1 MKQNYQLE
9 IVTPVHIGSGETLS
23 HLDGYYTNGQWY
35 CINLDRVLAH
45 PSTDLN
51 ALTSEMGRRN
61 FRWEHHLRQRNMEP
75 AELSAYSLPCPQ
87 SPEEVEIREAIKG
100 IHDQPFIPGSTL
112 KGAIRTAL
120 LGEIL
125 NVSDDSYEKSGEHLN
140 KLIVEG
146 SRGNPRREQP
156 ARRIETLAFGGDP
169 NRDLFRALQVSD
181 TGLLKSDALE
191 IGMAW
196 TMTLNQNNEL
206 VQKVDRGREYKN
218 FVQQIRV
225 NQRLTFTLK
234 IDDLLFREREKE
246 RLGFNDL
253 QQKTLQDIAEVCRS
267 AADQL
272 IRGERDFF
280 SYYRLP
286 EIANIYDRLISLN
299 NALPEGAF
307 LLQIGW
313 GTGYNANTVS
323 SLFTDDAEAPV
334 DRMDLRERFRLG
346 ESRSQRGGLRRT
358 RVPQNPADLISR
370 AKSHRPLRLGQN
382 FTRWNCLTK
391 DAGSVK
397 PRVQV
402 WGVTRFRSLTC

>member
-1 MKQNYQLE
+1 MLNRDGRNPEMKQTYQLE

-23 HLDGYYTNGQWY
+23 HIDGCYANGRWY
-35 CINLDRVLAH
+35 HIDLERVLAH
-45 PSTDLN
+45 PSVDLN
-51 ALTSEMGRRN
+51 ALTSDMGRRD
-61 FRWEHHLRQRNMEP
+61 FRWERYLGQRNMDLS
-75 AELSAYSLPCPQ
+75 ELSAYSLPCPQ
-87 SPEEVEIREAIKG
+87 SPEEVDIREAIKVV
-100 IHDQPFIPGSTL
+100 HDSPFIPGSTL

-120 LGEIL
+120 LEEML
-125 NVSDDSYEKSGEHLN
+125 SVNDDVYEQSRNHLN
-140 KLIVEG
+140 TLIARG

-156 ARRIETLAFGGDP
+156 ARRIETPAFGGDP
-169 NRDLFRALQVSD
+169 NRDIFRALHVSD
-181 TGLLKSDALE
+181 TTPLQSDALE

-218 FVQQIRV
+218 FVQQIRA
-225 NQRLTFTLK
+225 NQRLAFTLK
-234 IDDLLFREREKE
+234 IDDLLFREREKK

-299 NALPEGAF
+299 NTLPEGAF

-313 GTGYNANTVS
+313 GTGYNANTVAA
-323 SLFTDDAEAPV
+323 LFTDDAEAPV
-334 DRMDLRERFRLG
+334 DWMDLRERFRLG
-346 ESRSQRGGLRRT
+346 ESHSQRGTYDEREFPKTRRILY
-358 RVPQNPADLISR
+358 RGQNPIAPFGWIKIS
-370 AKSHRPLRLGQN
+370 PDG
-382 FTRWNCLTK
+382 T
-391 DAGSVK
+391 G
-397 PRVQV
+397 
-402 WGVTRFRSLTC
+402 

>member
-9 IVTPVHIGSGETLS
+9 IVTPVHIGSGETLN
-23 HLDGYYTNGQWY
+23 HIDGYYANGRWY
-35 CINLDRVLAH
+35 YIDLERVLAH

-51 ALTSEMGRRN
+51 ALTSEMGRRD
-61 FRWEHHLRQRNMEP
+61 FRWERHLHQRNIDP
-75 AELSAYSLPCPQ
+75 AEVSMYSLSCPQ

-100 IHDQPFIPGSTL
+100 IQDQSFIPGSTL

-125 NVSDDSYEKSGEHLN
+125 NVSDNVYEKSRYHLN
-140 KLIVEG
+140 KLIERG

-156 ARRIETLAFGGDP
+156 ARQIETLSFGADP

-181 TGLLKSDALE
+181 TGLLKNDALE

-218 FVQQIRV
+218 FVQQIRTE
-225 NQRLTFTLK
+225 QSLTFTLK

-246 RLGFNDL
+246 QLGFNDL

-267 AADQL
+267 AVDQL

-280 SYYRLP
+280 NDYRLP
-286 EIANIYDRLISLN
+286 EIANIYDKLISLN
-299 NALPEGAF
+299 NTLPEGAF

-313 GTGYNANTVS
+313 GTGYNANTVTA
-323 SLFTDDAEAPV
+323 LFTDDKESSV
-334 DRMDLRERFRLG
+334 DWMDLRERFRLG
-346 ESRSQRGGLRRT
+346 ESRSRRGSYDERKFPKTRRILY
-358 RVPQNPADLISR
+358 RRQNPIAPLGWVKIS
-370 AKSHRPLRLGQN
+370 PI
-382 FTRWNCLTK
+382 
-391 DAGSVK
+391 
-397 PRVQV
+397 
-402 WGVTRFRSLTC
+402 